1 MHEAFSR
8 RGFTRLALLGGAGLL
23 VPRIALADD
32 APPLGAR
39 IEAEAIDAF
48 LFVTLHLANPGPARE
63 VIGHGLRLDGRLV
76 GPGAARTAL
85 ALEEHR
91 DPMQLRSRA
100 GPRLR
105 RSLLLAAESETTYGR
120 FVASIE
126 PRHRR
131 GLARLEIRTV
141 VPRSADAQFI
151 APLDGLTART
161 EVAVP
166 A

>member
-1 MHEAFSR
+1 MHDAFGR

-39 IEAEAIDAF
+39 IEAEVNESL

-76 GPGAARTAL
+76 GPGAARAAL

-91 DPMQLRSRA
+91 DPMRVRSRA

-105 RSLLLAAESETTYGR
+105 RSVLLAAETETTYGR
-120 FVASIE
+120 FVASLE
-126 PRHRR
+126 SPLR
-131 GLARLEIRTV
+131 GRARLEIRTV
-141 VPRSADAQFI
+141 APRTGESRWV
-151 APLDGLTART
+151 APLDGLTARA
-161 EVAVP
+161 EVVVP